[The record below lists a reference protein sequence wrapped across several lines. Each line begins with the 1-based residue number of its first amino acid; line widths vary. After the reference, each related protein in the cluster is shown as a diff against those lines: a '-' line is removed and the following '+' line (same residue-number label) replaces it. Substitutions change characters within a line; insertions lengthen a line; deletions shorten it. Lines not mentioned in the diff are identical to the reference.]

1 VKIQPRQKL
10 YLVIAGAVLLLHL
23 AMAAFAKPSFPPTMI
38 GNAIPCFLLVLAVLS
53 ASENFRLSSGILPLF
68 WKLFA
73 AGLAILLLSQI
84 YWLYFALRQPNLAPS
99 PIPADSLFLLSQVFF
114 LTSLALRP
122 HSSSDCDLRI
132 RSLDFLLL
140 SLWWFSLYGYFCLP
154 WQIGRQDFRHY
165 NLTYCALALI
175 QQIAILVALAVL
187 RNKSDGF
194 WRGFYRQLLL
204 AFFFLAA
211 GNLLIN
217 LALESG
223 KYRAGSFYD
232 TPFLIAIFLFTPIAA
247 FAPSLR
253 PREDN
258 RPNSGLMQSVRTARL
273 AMLGT
278 LSLPVIALLGLYEK
292 NTPWDVAA
300 FRLRLVF
307 GAMFLLG
314 ALVYW
319 KLNLL
324 ARELGQMVHL
334 TRDSIENLK
343 SVQQRVTHSEKLI
356 ALGRLA
362 AGAAHEISNP
372 LTAIFGYSEL
382 LTDIPSLSPED
393 RASAQLIQQ
402 HVHRAQAAVNSL
414 RNTLRQGPSP
424 APFLIDK
431 KPAS

>member
-1 VKIQPRQKL
+1 VIIQPRQKL
-10 YLVIAGAVLLLHL
+10 YLVTASAVLLLHFV
-23 AMAAFAKPSFPPTMI
+23 MACFATPSFLLSII

-53 ASENFRLSSGILPLF
+53 ARANFRLSSGTLPLF

-73 AGLAILLLSQI
+73 AGLAIMLLSQI
-84 YWLYFALRQPNLAPS
+84 YWLYFAWRQPNLAPS
-99 PIPADSLFLLSQVFF
+99 PIPADSLFLLAHVFF

-122 HSSSDCDLRI
+122 HSSSGCDLRI

-154 WQIGRQDFRHY
+154 WQNSRQDFMHY
-165 NLTYCALALI
+165 NLTYCVLVLI
-175 QQIAILVALAVL
+175 QQIAIIVALAVL
-187 RNKSDGF
+187 RGKNGAP
-194 WRGFYRQLLL
+194 WRGFYTQFLL
-204 AFFFLAA
+204 AFVSLAA

-217 LALESG
+217 LAVERG
-223 KYRAGSFYD
+223 KYHPGGFYD
-232 TPFLIAIFLFTPIAA
+232 TPFLIGIFLFTPVAA
-247 FAPSLR
+247 FGPSLQ
-253 PREDN
+253 PREDSK
-258 RPNSGLMQSVRTARL
+258 PNSDLVQSVWTARL

-278 LSLPVIALLGLYEK
+278 LSLPVISLLGLYEK
-292 NTPWDVAA
+292 NLPWDVAT

-324 ARELGQMVHL
+324 ASELGHMVHL

-382 LTDIPSLSPED
+382 LTDIPSLTPED
-393 RASAQLIQQ
+393 RANAQLIQK
-402 HVHRAQAAVNSL
+402 HVHRAQDAVNSL
-414 RNTLRQGPSP
+414 RNTLRQSPSP
-424 APFLIDK
+424 VPFLIDK